1 MTRKKGDS
9 APWFNVVLKNKI
21 EDYSRKHRKRWQDE
35 ISLYAQENGDDSYL
49 EKLDQ
54 IESTDYISPE
64 KFMDQED
71 MKKTVWLLLDGL
83 PDLQKNCLILRYQ
96 NQLKQ
101 KEIAERLKVSIG
113 TVKSSIA
120 YGMKSVEKKAKKMEK
135 SGLSLYGLAPAVFF
149 IYLLSKTDF
158 SEGGRGGCLA

>member
-1 MTRKKGDS
+1 M
-9 APWFNVVLKNKI
+9 VLKNKI

-83 PDLQKNCLILRYQ
+83 PDCR
-96 NQLKQ
+96 
-101 KEIAERLKVSIG
+101 
-113 TVKSSIA
+113 
-120 YGMKSVEKKAKKMEK
+120 
-135 SGLSLYGLAPAVFF
+135 
-149 IYLLSKTDF
+149 KT
-158 SEGGRGGCLA
+158 A